1 MFNAARVPQSRR
13 REQQPYELSCTLA
26 GRWMKFWPGISMLES
41 RSSGVSEAWALG
53 VTMAF
58 SHGENAFI
66 PAAPSSWSVCV
77 KQHLDNSTARLQN
90 PWSQCEMVLLA
101 ARLVHPMSRDS
112 ELFHLT
118 TFVSSA
124 DHASSDGN
132 SIRTWRQHGS
142 GRPSKLL
149 KGVLPNMSTPWS
161 SPVC

>member
-1 MFNAARVPQSRR
+1 MRDTRQWSIRHCFMRHEGCAAVCCVYSTGPTTRKGSKLLHGVHLSHKIPQHGSF
-13 REQQPYELSCTLA
+13 LNTCFT
-26 GRWMKFWPGISMLES
+26 
-41 RSSGVSEAWALG
+41 SS
-53 VTMAF
+53 TY
-58 SHGENAFI
+58 
-66 PAAPSSWSVCV
+66 
-77 KQHLDNSTARLQN
+77 QHLDNSTARLQN

-101 ARLVHPMSRDS
+101 ARLVHSMSRDS

-149 KGVLPNMSTPWS
+149 TGVLPNMSTPWS
-161 SPVC
+161 SSVC